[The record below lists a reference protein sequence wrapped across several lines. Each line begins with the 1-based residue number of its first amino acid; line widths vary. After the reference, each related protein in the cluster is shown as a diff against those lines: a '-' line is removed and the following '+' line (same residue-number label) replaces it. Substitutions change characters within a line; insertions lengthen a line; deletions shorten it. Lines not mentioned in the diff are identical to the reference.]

1 VICKDHLMDRGTPFS
16 LRVRQSLRE
25 ELLDAATELLTAKGF
40 QGLRMAD
47 VGTAVG
53 VSRQTVYNEFGNKES
68 LVQAVALRH
77 TAEFLEGVEERLAG
91 TDDPVRGARSATLYT
106 LRRGIEDRLVAS
118 VLTGRDAADLL
129 PFLTIKAQPLLDSA
143 TEVVRRHLQR
153 CVPGLDAQSAAL
165 FAESVVRLVL
175 SHLLM
180 PTAEPREA
188 AEAVAGV
195 VAALLHP
202 HMST

>member
-1 VICKDHLMDRGTPFS
+1 MDRGTPFS
-16 LRVRQSLRE
+16 LRVRQSLGE
-25 ELLDAATELLTAKGF
+25 ELLDAATELLTANGF

-53 VSRQTVYNEFGNKES
+53 VSRQTVYNEFGTAGKGF
-68 LVQAVALRH
+68 ALRACDGAAVPVPDFAALFGRKVSAVGH
-77 TAEFLEGVEERLAG
+77 CLLLTDTAPDSGHMIVRLY
-91 TDDPVRGARSATLYT
+91 D
-106 LRRGIEDRLVAS
+106 
-118 VLTGRDAADLL
+118 VLTGKDAADLL

-153 CVPGLDAQSAAL
+153 CVPGLDAPSADL

-180 PTAEPREA
+180 PTAQPR
-188 AEAVAGV
+188 EAVAGV
-195 VAALLHP
+195 VAALVP
-202 HMST
+202 PQVST

>member
-1 VICKDHLMDRGTPFS
+1 MDRGTPFS

-25 ELLDAATELLTAKGF
+25 ELLDAATELLTDRGF

-68 LVQAVALRH
+68 LVQAVALRR
-77 TAEFLEGVEERLAG
+77 TAEFLEGVDERLAR
-91 TDDPVRGARSATLYT
+91 TDDPVHGARSATLFT
-106 LRRGIEDRLVAS
+106 LRRGAEDRLVAS

-129 PFLTIKAQPLLDSA
+129 PFLTIKAQPLLGSA
-143 TEVVRRHLQR
+143 TEVVRRHLMR
-153 CVPGLDAQSAAL
+153 CVPGLDARAADL

-188 AEAVAGV
+188 AESVAGV
-195 VAALLHP
+195 VAALLP
-202 HMST
+202 TPVST